1 MNRLLIKQAVF
12 LHLVYFGFIFLA
24 GFFAD
29 NYSHLGQHASELGI
43 NTNKAASFL
52 FKTGVILTS
61 LSLFALSLGLRL
73 MFGKRFTL
81 FPILVFLFGV
91 TFIFG
96 ALFPIGSPWHGL
108 YGLGLF
114 IMITPYVFLYELKDL
129 SQNKTLHVLSI
140 IAGLLM
146 FLYLWSMVAGLDP
159 MDFRGLTQRLFGVV
173 VFGWFSLISFFL
185 DSISERNLN

>member
-12 LHLVYFGFIFLA
+12 LPLVYFGFIFLA
-24 GFFAD
+24 GFFAE

-43 NTNKAASFL
+43 NANKAASFL

-129 SQNKTLHVLSI
+129 SQNKPLHVLSI

-173 VFGWFSLISFFL
+173 VFGWFSLISFYL